1 MITGGDGRALAP
13 LARIAAGLADLRGWR
28 RWLAVLLLGAL
39 AATAQPPVHAL
50 PVLIVSFSGLS
61 ILLAGAQTGRRA
73 FADGWLFGAGYFAAG
88 LYWIANAFLVDAARF
103 AWMIPFAVV
112 GLSLGLA
119 LFTGVAVWIVYRCR
133 CRGVSDGLVLAAA
146 WTVCEWLR
154 GSVLTGFPWNPVGN
168 VWIAFEPVL
177 QGAAWVGVY
186 GLSTLTVWAAAGFA
200 QLAAPGTRA
209 FARRWV
215 AALAGS
221 AVLAALAAAGT
232 VRLSAAE
239 TGSVPGVKLRLVQAN
254 IDQRD
259 KWRSDRRAENYAQ
272 QLEMS
277 LQSPSGGITHVIWP
291 ETAAPFGV
299 TTDPERRS
307 LMREVVPPGGVLITG
322 APRYRFDAGRLV
334 RIWNGLVAVDGSGAV
349 TATYDKH
356 HLVPFGEYVP
366 FRDLLPLEK
375 ITAGAIDFSP
385 GSGPVTLT
393 VPGLPPFSPMICYE
407 AIFPG
412 EVVAPGER
420 PAFLLQLTNDG
431 WFGRSAGPY
440 QHFASARLRAV
451 EEGLPLVRSA
461 NTGISAIVDAYGRV
475 TARLDLGR
483 RGIIDGVLP
492 QSLTERPL
500 FAQIGNASGATLLLL
515 LVIASLI
522 FNRIKALDS
531 KETI

>member
-1 MITGGDGRALAP
+1 MIAAGDGRAPGLLA
-13 LARIAAGLADLRGWR
+13 LIAAGLADLRGWR

-39 AATAQPPVHAL
+39 AAAAQPPVHAV

-88 LYWIANAFLVDAARF
+88 LYWIANAFLVDADRF
-103 AWMIPFAVV
+103 GWMIPFALA

-119 LFTGVAVWIVYRCR
+119 LFTGAAVWIAHRCR

-154 GSVLTGFPWNPVGN
+154 GVVLTGFPWNPVGN
-168 VWIAFEPVL
+168 VWVAFEPAL

-186 GLSTLTVWAAAGFA
+186 GLSAVTVWAAAGFA
-200 QLAAPGTRA
+200 QLAAPATRA
-209 FARRWV
+209 SARRW
-215 AALAGS
+215 AGALAGA
-221 AVLAALAAAGT
+221 AVLAAVAAAGA

-239 TGSVPGVKLRLVQAN
+239 TGAVPGVRLRLVQAN

-259 KWRSDRRAENYAQ
+259 KWRTDRRAANYAL

-277 LQSPSGGITHVIWP
+277 RQSPGGDVTHVIWP

-299 TTDPERRS
+299 TTDPARRS
-307 LMREVVPPGGVLITG
+307 LMRGVVPPGGVLITG
-322 APRYRFDAGRLV
+322 APRYRVDAGRLA
-334 RIWNGLVAVDGSGAV
+334 RIWNGLVAVDGTGAV

-366 FRDLLPLEK
+366 FRDILPLDK
-375 ITAGAIDFSP
+375 ITSGSIDFSP
-385 GSGPVTLT
+385 GPGPVTLT
-393 VPGLPPFSPMICYE
+393 VPGLPPFSPLICYE

-412 EVVAPGER
+412 EVVAPGKR
-420 PAFLLQLTNDG
+420 PAFMLQLTNDG

-483 RGIIDGVLP
+483 KGIIDGALP
-492 QSLTERPL
+492 KSLSTRPL
-500 FAQIGNASGATLLLL
+500 FAQIGNASGATFLLL

-522 FNRIKALDS
+522 VNRIKEVDK